1 MVRFVKIDCKELTTF
16 MRTELK
22 TLALCIAL
30 TAAVPSVAMAATE
43 NESNA
48 PFDFSYRVAGASA
61 LRPTIVF
68 NDNRDTYIELD
79 ADVTISVPGGA
90 YSFRQGPYYVVRGIP
105 SEIVLRGK
113 REQVAITYEPR
124 VPTVPVQIA
133 PAIVPAAAQTQ
144 VVATAAPASPA
155 NAAKPNAT
163 GEEKLPTIT
172 DSTPVEKVAPACAP
186 KPIHSESSVLVAFAT
201 GNSRLS
207 SETEAT
213 LLREARAR
221 DGLLKEVHVRMPEAI
236 GASALGRKRQDYLA
250 DLLVST
256 GIPRSFVRNQYG
268 ATYGG
273 DSEIVFVNGTDK
285 PCAKRPPVVR
295 MQDGLLT
302 VISHD
307 ADIATLLNE
316 IGEKM
321 GIAVRV
327 EGEAKEIS
335 VGVAVA
341 AERPSNALARV
352 GAAIGDKAT
361 IVLRDNEL
369 VLRFN

>member
-1 MVRFVKIDCKELTTF
+1 MRFVKIDCMELTSF

-22 TLALCIAL
+22 TLAFCLAL
-30 TAAVPSVAMAATE
+30 TAAVPQVATAATE
-43 NESNA
+43 NGSNA

-105 SEIVLRGK
+105 AEIVLRGK
-113 REQVAITYEPR
+113 REQVAITYEPH
-124 VPTVPVQIA
+124 VPTVPVQVA
-133 PAIVPAAAQTQ
+133 PAISASAAQPLAIGSSTTPAIEKAAET
-144 VVATAAPASPA
+144 ATPRAQKQSPVTEAAPV
-155 NAAKPNAT
+155 
-163 GEEKLPTIT
+163 E
-172 DSTPVEKVAPACAP
+172 TPAPACAP
-186 KPIHSESSVLVAFAT
+186 KAIQSESSVLVAFAA
-201 GNSRLS
+201 GNARLS

-221 DGLLKEVHVRMPEAI
+221 NGLLKEVHVRMPETI
-236 GASALGRKRQDYLA
+236 GTSALGRKRQDYLA

-256 GIPRSFVRNQYG
+256 GIPRSFVSNQYG
-268 ATYGG
+268 AAYGG